1 MSENDPLSEERETL
15 VTAIEQAAQGDL
27 NERVVLPIVEE
38 SLTVGKRIEETGVV
52 RISKRTTERTETVQL
67 ETAQETVSIERVP
80 VDRLVD
86 GPVEIRQE
94 GDVTIVP
101 VLEEVVVVEKRL
113 MLREEVRITRTRTT
127 VPQERTVVLRKEEA
141 VVERDAPNP

>member
-1 MSENDPLSEERETL
+1 MADNPLLHDTHGEIAVAVEK
-15 VTAIEQAAQGDL
+15 IAQGDL
-27 NERVVLPIVEE
+27 NDRIVVPIVEE
-38 SLTVGKRIEETGVV
+38 TFTIGKRVEETGVV
-52 RISKRTTERTETVQL
+52 RVHKHTTERTENVHV
-67 ETAQETVSIERVP
+67 ETLKETVSVERVP
-80 VDRLVD
+80 IDRLVD

-94 GDVTIVP
+94 GDTTVVP

-141 VVERDAPNP
+141 VIEREAL

>member
-1 MSENDPLSEERETL
+1 MPEPTPLRDERGEIAA
-15 VTAIEQAAQGDL
+15 AIEKAALGGFD
-27 NERVVLPIVEE
+27 ERIVLPLAEE
-38 SLTVGKRIEETGVV
+38 SLTIGKRIEETGIV
-52 RISKRTTERTETVQL
+52 RVHKQTTERSETVRF
-67 ETAQETVSIERVP
+67 ETAQETVSVERVP
-80 VDRLVD
+80 IGRIVE

-94 GDVTIVP
+94 GDTTVVP

-141 VVERDAPNP
+141 VVERDAPTL